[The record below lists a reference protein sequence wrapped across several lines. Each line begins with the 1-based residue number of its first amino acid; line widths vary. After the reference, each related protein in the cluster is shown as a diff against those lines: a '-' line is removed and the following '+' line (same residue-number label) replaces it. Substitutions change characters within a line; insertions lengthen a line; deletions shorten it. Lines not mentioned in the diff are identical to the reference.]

1 VNKERKTAGKIMK
14 RITCSKILAV
24 LCLTMSFLAIAVGE
38 AWTGHEEEFPV
49 RPPKKYPYSYPDRT
63 VIGALQYY
71 VVKDKD
77 TLLDIARRHGLGI
90 NELQLVYPAMDPW
103 IPPKGVKIIIPSM
116 WVLPP
121 MRYGGIVL
129 NIPEYRLYYFRPS
142 EGTVQTY
149 PVGLGDEGWET
160 PVGVYK
166 IESKRE
172 NPTWY
177 IPPSLQAKYG
187 ATTMPPG
194 PDNPLGKYM
203 MKFAPM
209 YGIHGTHMPWGVGMM
224 VSHGCIRTYPE
235 HIAVLYP
242 QVSIG
247 TPVEVIYEPIKIGL
261 LDGRVYVEVHPDIYK
276 RIKDWNDYATRF
288 LASSPLRGRIDKSRY
303 MTAVTLQNG
312 VPMDVTQ
319 DY

>member
-1 VNKERKTAGKIMK
+1 MRGATY
-14 RITCSKILAV
+14 SKILAV
-24 LCLTMSFLAIAVGE
+24 LCLIVSFLAIAVGE
-38 AWTGHEEEFPV
+38 AWTGDEEEFPI

-63 VIGALQYY
+63 VIGAFQYY
-71 VVKDKD
+71 VIKDKD
-77 TLLDIARRHGLGI
+77 TLLDIARRYGLGI
-90 NELQLVYPAMDPW
+90 NELQLLYPSMDPW

-160 PVGVYK
+160 PVGVYR

-187 ATTMPPG
+187 ATMMPPG
-194 PDNPLGKYM
+194 PDNPLGKFM

-209 YGIHGTHMPWGVGMM
+209 YGIHGTHIPWGVGMM

-247 TPVEVIYEPIKIGL
+247 TPVEIIYEPIKIGL
-261 LDGRVYVEVHPDIYK
+261 LDGRVYVEVHPDVYK
-276 RIKDWNDYATRF
+276 RIKDWNDYATKF
-288 LASSPLRGRIDKSRY
+288 LASSPLRDRIDKSRY

-312 VPMDVTQ
+312 APMDVTK

>member
-1 VNKERKTAGKIMK
+1 MERFGHKIFSILNLLICLLVAMVSFTQAGD
-14 RITCSKILAV
+14 
-24 LCLTMSFLAIAVGE
+24 
-38 AWTGHEEEFPV
+38 EEEFPIK
-49 RPPKKYPYSYPDRT
+49 PPKKYVYSYPDRT
-63 VIGALQYY
+63 VIGSIQYH
-71 VVKDKD
+71 VVRKKE
-77 TLLDIARRHGLGI
+77 TLLDIARRYGLGI
-90 NELQLVYPAMDPW
+90 NEVQLLYASMDPW
-103 IPPKGVKIIIPSM
+103 VPPEGLKIMIPSM

-129 NIPEYRLYYFRPS
+129 NIPEFRLYFFRPS

-149 PVGLGDEGWET
+149 PVGIGDEGWET
-160 PVGVYK
+160 PTGIYR

-177 IPPSLQAKYG
+177 IPPSLQEKYG

-209 YGIHGTHMPWGVGMM
+209 YGIHGTHMPWGVGRL

-247 TPVEVIYEPIKIGL
+247 TPVEIIYEPIKLGM
-261 LDGRVYVEVHPDIYK
+261 LDGRIYAEVHPDIYK
-276 RIKDWNDYATRF
+276 KIKDFMDYGLRKLDA
-288 LASSPLRGRIDKSRY
+288 SPLRDRIDRSRY
-303 MTAVTLQNG
+303 ITALTLQNG
-312 VPMDVTQ
+312 MPLDVTK
-319 DY
+319 DGGVTVSSMLH